1 MPRGTTNEK
10 HRWYYERKSDR
21 WMICSSCS
29 KETDKR
35 LKWVGLRA
43 FSEIC
48 KLPYPYTLNL
58 AAEEYVI

>member
-1 MPRGTTNEK
+1 
-10 HRWYYERKSDR
+10 
-21 WMICSSCS
+21 MICSSCS

-35 LKWVGLRA
+35 LKWVGLRV

-48 KLPYPYTLNL
+48 ELPYPYTLNL